1 MDDEQKKEL
10 TILEDKAKCFYTY
23 FCLLE
28 KETEENIS
36 EEVTIALKVILRN
49 YVREIFELLKS
60 LKESILWSLLD
71 DKKDTFYKIKIEL
84 RPMLVDYKVIEEDED
99 RLSLIDETIQ
109 LLNEG
114 CQGFRLSFIDNNY
127 YENLFQKVLKKY
139 RQENEKR
146 LELIYK
152 QDYQDETVIYSDET
166 QLKKAILMER
176 RNSLFDS
183 IFGKVFHNTGRDIT
197 KTVVYILEQKEQT
210 DANINDFLDKFLSYQ
225 IAMEHCNTQKENK
238 FENIVF
244 KDNVNVD
251 KVMLKLKD
259 FIADNTLSAQKH
271 WFIVYKV
278 LSSKSWLKVKI
289 QKRFAEQ
296 INSAFGLSLKCTTND
311 LKKVDSYFK
320 SKDYKEWTL
329 DDKNAPTCCDKYK
342 EIANKLDYELE
353 DSKYAKPGKT
363 ITTQRIE
370 KFR

>member
-10 TILEDKAKCFYTY
+10 TILEDKAKCFYTC

-28 KETEENIS
+28 KGKGENNS
-36 EEVTIALKVILRN
+36 EEVTVALKVILRN
-49 YVREIFELLKS
+49 YVREIFDLLKS
-60 LKESILWSLLD
+60 LKESISWSLLD

-84 RPMLVDYKVIEEDED
+84 GPMLADYKVIEEDED
-99 RLSLIDETIQ
+99 RLSLIDETIL

-114 CQGFRLSFIDNNY
+114 CQGFRLSFTDDNY
-127 YENLFQKVLKKY
+127 YENLFLKVLKKY
-139 RQENEKR
+139 RQENDKR

-152 QDYQDETVIYSDET
+152 QDYQDETDFYPDET
-166 QLKKAILMER
+166 LLKKAILVKR
-176 RNSLFDS
+176 KDTLFES
-183 IFGKVFHNTGRDIT
+183 IFGKVFHNNGRDIT
-197 KTVVYILEQKEQT
+197 KIVVYILEQKEQT

-278 LSSKSWLKVKI
+278 LSSKSWLKVKT

>member
-1 MDDEQKKEL
+1 MDDKQKEEL
-10 TILEDKAKCFYTY
+10 TILEDKANGFCTCFG
-23 FCLLE
+23 FLE
-28 KETEENIS
+28 KEKDEYSRKEVIS
-36 EEVTIALKVILRN
+36 ALKVILRN
-49 YVREIFELLKS
+49 YVREIFDLLKS
-60 LKESILWSLLD
+60 LKEAIAWSFLD
-71 DKKDTFYKIKIEL
+71 DNKEKFYKINIEL
-84 RPMLVDYKVIEEDED
+84 GAKLAAYKVFEEDED
-99 RLSLIDETIQ
+99 KLSLINETM
-109 LLNEG
+109 LLLSEG
-114 CQGFRLSFIDNNY
+114 CQGFRLSFTDDNY
-127 YENLFQKVLKKY
+127 YKNLFQKVLKKY

-152 QDYQDETVIYSDET
+152 QDYQDETVIYSDGT
-166 QLKKAILMER
+166 QLKKAILIER

-183 IFGKVFHNTGRDIT
+183 IFGKVFHNNGRDIT

-278 LSSKSWLKVKI
+278 LSSKSWLKVKT

-320 SKDYKEWTL
+320 SKDYKKWTL

-342 EIANKLDYELE
+342 EIANKLDYEFE